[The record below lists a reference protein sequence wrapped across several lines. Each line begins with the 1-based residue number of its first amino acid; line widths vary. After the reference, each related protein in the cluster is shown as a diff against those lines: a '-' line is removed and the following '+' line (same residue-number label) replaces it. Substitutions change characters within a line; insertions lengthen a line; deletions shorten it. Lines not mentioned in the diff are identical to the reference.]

1 MKEKLEN
8 LIATLPDHPGVYLM
22 KDAEG
27 TVIYVGKAISLKN
40 RVRQYFRGRHPG
52 QPKVDAMVE
61 HIDSFDY
68 VLVDSELEAF
78 ILECNLIKEYR
89 PHYNIMLRDD
99 KHYPYIRVDME
110 QAFPRLEI
118 ARQMKKDKARYF
130 GPYFSARAVRQ
141 ALEAVGKA
149 FPLRTCRRDLP
160 ARAGKERPCLN
171 AHMGTCVAPCTGK
184 VDEQEYK
191 ALVRQACRF
200 LEGHGEEVVSE
211 LRRNMQDAS
220 AALQFEKAALYR
232 DRLMAVERVLSSQ
245 QKAIITSRE
254 DWDILGFYQQ
264 DGRVQ
269 IQLLVIRGGFLN
281 GSETFSLEENLEEG
295 PDELIRGFI
304 RDYYAE
310 AKVIPQWILTPYMP
324 EDGEALEQWLTEL
337 RQGRVYLHKPERG
350 EKRKLVDMACENA
363 RQSME
368 REVIAQ
374 QREWERTGGAAID
387 LARALGLEKP
397 PHRIECYDISNIQG
411 TNSVASMV
419 VMLDG
424 KAAPKEY
431 RRFKIKTVEGAN
443 DFASMRE
450 VLGRRFAHGL
460 EEQKVLGSESKEG
473 KFNRF
478 PDLVIIDGGPEQL
491 AFAREAMEA
500 AGVGDI
506 PAVGLAKR
514 EEWLYKV
521 GEADPVKLP
530 KTAPALHM
538 VQRIRDEAHRFAI
551 TYHRSLRGHKALLTQ
566 LDQIPGVGPARRK
579 ALLKAYPVQALMKQ
593 ATVEELMQV
602 PGITEKI
609 AQQVYDL
616 MHSSPSQEEKTP
628 V

>member
-1 MKEKLEN
+1 M
-8 LIATLPDHPGVYLM
+8 PD
-22 KDAEG
+22 
-27 TVIYVGKAISLKN
+27 
-40 RVRQYFRGRHPG
+40 
-52 QPKVDAMVE
+52 
-61 HIDSFDY
+61 
-68 VLVDSELEAF
+68 
-78 ILECNLIKEYR
+78 
-89 PHYNIMLRDD
+89 
-99 KHYPYIRVDME
+99 
-110 QAFPRLEI
+110 
-118 ARQMKKDKARYF
+118 
-130 GPYFSARAVRQ
+130 
-141 ALEAVGKA
+141 
-149 FPLRTCRRDLP
+149 
-160 ARAGKERPCLN
+160 
-171 AHMGTCVAPCTGK
+171 
-184 VDEQEYK
+184 
-191 ALVRQACRF
+191 
-200 LEGHGEEVVSE
+200 
-211 LRRNMQDAS
+211 
-220 AALQFEKAALYR
+220 
-232 DRLMAVERVLSSQ
+232 
-245 QKAIITSRE
+245 
-254 DWDILGFYQQ
+254 
-264 DGRVQ
+264 
-269 IQLLVIRGGFLN
+269 
-281 GSETFSLEENLEEG
+281 
-295 PDELIRGFI
+295 
-304 RDYYAE
+304 
-310 AKVIPQWILTPYMP
+310 
-324 EDGEALEQWLTEL
+324 DGEALEQWLTEL

-368 REVIAQ
+368 REIIAQ

-387 LARALGLEKP
+387 LARALGLEKA

-460 EEQKVLGSESKEG
+460 EERKSLGGEAKEG

-521 GEADPVKLP
+521 GEEEPVKLP

-579 ALLKAYPVQALMKQ
+579 ALLKAYPVQAMMKQ

-609 AQQVYDL
+609 ARQVYEL
-616 MHSSPSQEEKTP
+616 MHSSPSQEGKTS